1 MYSTFPPGV
10 IPGIAPGHL
19 FASTPYGTH
28 SSAFL
33 GHSSGGYLPGQS
45 LFHPSLHNSGYLGT
59 STAHG
64 QKLNFS
70 NPDHSGTTTTE
81 SQHASSSFHPA
92 QQEMFLMLQTMYHQQ
107 QVLQSQMN
115 QLCLSVQ
122 HLQSSMSILLSS
134 SISGGGGGA
143 GIGAS
148 STQLPSQLHSS
159 RSQKDSQERRE
170 SSSDHQTAQSD
181 QTTSAPERPTTPPAQ
196 VHPTHLFVASS
207 ASTADAV
214 SLDPNP
220 HRSPSKRGL
229 ASPPRPAATAPSTTD
244 ITNAIFQ
251 SSSVARPYDEPHSQM
266 SRNSTP
272 PRKAATTSTPITNV
286 PPSPQQVVVSW
297 DPKKYS
303 RSSSVGSGGSHNTS
317 SVVAPHAQQVPTV
330 VLGGARSSGRSASQ
344 QSDQQDATARQRPY
358 ASLQQQH
365 HSYTDD
371 RDHIESTSTLPPY
384 HSSTADGVS
393 SEPYQQQSAY
403 LPRHAPKILERVF
416 GGNASHNSSASDVR
430 AHAGVQSSRYN
441 ASATTTTTTAPS
453 STTLLPPRNVSM
465 GGAAYTPSYHD
476 VSLSDDGYMSM
487 DSAQYMQR
495 FHLK

>member
-1 MYSTFPPGV
+1 
-10 IPGIAPGHL
+10 
-19 FASTPYGTH
+19 
-28 SSAFL
+28 
-33 GHSSGGYLPGQS
+33 
-45 LFHPSLHNSGYLGT
+45 
-59 STAHG
+59 
-64 QKLNFS
+64 
-70 NPDHSGTTTTE
+70 
-81 SQHASSSFHPA
+81 
-92 QQEMFLMLQTMYHQQ
+92 
-107 QVLQSQMN
+107 
-115 QLCLSVQ
+115 
-122 HLQSSMSILLSS
+122 
-134 SISGGGGGA
+134 
-143 GIGAS
+143 
-148 STQLPSQLHSS
+148 
-159 RSQKDSQERRE
+159 
-170 SSSDHQTAQSD
+170 
-181 QTTSAPERPTTPPAQ
+181 
-196 VHPTHLFVASS
+196 
-207 ASTADAV
+207 
-214 SLDPNP
+214 
-220 HRSPSKRGL
+220 
-229 ASPPRPAATAPSTTD
+229 TTD

-344 QSDQQDATARQRPY
+344 QSDQQDAARQRPY
-358 ASLQQQH
+358 ASLQQH
-365 HSYTDD
+365 HSYTDDRDHINPHQRYHRTIHQLTDD

-416 GGNASHNSSASDVR
+416 GGNTSHNSSASDVR
-430 AHAGVQSSRYN
+430 AHPGVQSSRYN